1 MRRDLKPY
9 SGTKRVTPTTKGSLT
24 HWPIG
29 CVTLSL
35 FKKNSR
41 ARTKVGADTRKIS
54 FILLLEDNKM
64 SIDPDEAATRRDRI
78 QSAISQVRG
87 RAETSGGAV
96 IIESDMHGKIIDLQI
111 SQSAMSV
118 DPARLSRAIMQCHE
132 VATERAESAAR
143 QLFEELRDSKDL
155 PPQTARSNN
164 SQEWEQQPSS
174 LRITHSV

>member
-1 MRRDLKPY
+1 
-9 SGTKRVTPTTKGSLT
+9 
-24 HWPIG
+24 
-29 CVTLSL
+29 
-35 FKKNSR
+35 
-41 ARTKVGADTRKIS
+41 
-54 FILLLEDNKM
+54 M